1 MNLYFSKIKNK
12 PVSKTTIVFVH
23 NKKSSYM
30 SPVLDQAKLSN
41 PNANIYIISCESS
54 RKFYEKHG
62 IFIDINKHFNE
73 ANEFE
78 KIYVHLS
85 SLSHSIELIFIQRWF
100 ILKSFML
107 TYKIDRLVYLDSDC
121 MLYHDVNLDWHLF
134 TDYDFA
140 NLDLIWPAVTY
151 IPTVNSLIKF
161 CNFLNEQYTQN
172 LDFIINKYK
181 MNFQNQNIQGG
192 IGDMSH
198 FGMFFNKFKS
208 IYDLSG
214 IIQESTY
221 DTNVNDSVNTRINN
235 SNIAFSNDITSTY
248 VLDNQKGI
256 KKIFIKGSFPFGI
269 LKSSNQKIKFKSIH
283 FQGSSKKYI
292 PFFYTGNILKRM
304 IYIRRFKKLGYT

>member
-1 MNLYFSKIKNK
+1 MNYFISKIKNN
-12 PVSKTTIVFVH
+12 PDSKTSIVFVH

-30 SPVLDQAKLSN
+30 SPVLDQARLSN
-41 PNANIYIISCESS
+41 PDAKIYIISNESS
-54 RKFYEKHG
+54 RMFYERYG

-85 SLSHSIELIFIQRWF
+85 SLSYSIELIFIQRWF

-107 TYKIDRLVYLDSDC
+107 SYEIERLVYLDSDC
-121 MLYHDVNLDWHLF
+121 MLYHDVNVDWHLF
-134 TDYDFA
+134 NDYDFA
-140 NLDLIWPAVTY
+140 NIDLIWPAVTF
-151 IPTVNSLIKF
+151 IPSVDSLIKF
-161 CNFLNEQYTQN
+161 CNFLNDQYTIN

-181 MNFQNQNIQGG
+181 TNFQDKNIQGG

-198 FGMFFNKFKS
+198 FGMFFTKFKS
-208 IYDLSG
+208 IFDLSG

-221 DTNVNDSVNTRINN
+221 DTNINDCANTRINLVDKEF
-235 SNIAFSNDITSTY
+235 SVNISSDYIF
-248 VLDNQKGI
+248 DNERNI
-256 KKIFIKGSFPFGI
+256 KKISFYRKLPFGF
-269 LKSSNQKIKFKSIH
+269 LKTSNKKIRFKSLH

-292 PFFYTGNILKRM
+292 PYFYNGNLIKKW